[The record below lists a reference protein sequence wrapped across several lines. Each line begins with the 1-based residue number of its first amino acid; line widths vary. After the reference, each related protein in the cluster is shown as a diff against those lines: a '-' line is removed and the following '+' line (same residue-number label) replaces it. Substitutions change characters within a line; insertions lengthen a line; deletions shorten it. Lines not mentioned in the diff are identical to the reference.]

1 VHIILMSPLDRKE
14 SDELFLLFRSDG
26 AAVPL
31 EVNDDMMYAL
41 MGAGWEPT
49 TEPTEVPFRDENGN
63 RLAYYGLP
71 QNQQDIVDV
80 VEDLVTNSLLITPS
94 RSGTRQQEHVGE
106 GPEEEISIVPTLD
119 TDYTA
124 LLKSSWTKFTSDEEE
139 WSNRWGDSGA
149 SDVGNVGQAH
159 NCRTNLFMS
168 GIRRYPSRTERS
180 NLSAKHKKW
189 FDVR

>member
-1 VHIILMSPLDRKE
+1 MSPSDRKD

-26 AAVPL
+26 AVVSV
-31 EVNDDMMYAL
+31 EVNDDMTDAL
-41 MGAGWEPT
+41 TGAGWEPT
-49 TEPTEVPFRDENGN
+49 MESMEVPFRDENGD

-106 GPEEEISIVPTLD
+106 GPKEEISIVPTLD
-119 TDYTA
+119 TGYA
-124 LLKSSWTKFTSDEEE
+124 ARLKSLWSKFTFDEEE
-139 WSNRWGDSGA
+139 CSNRWGDSGA
-149 SDVGNVGQAH
+149 SDVGNVGQAR
-159 NCRTNLFMS
+159 NCRTNLLMS